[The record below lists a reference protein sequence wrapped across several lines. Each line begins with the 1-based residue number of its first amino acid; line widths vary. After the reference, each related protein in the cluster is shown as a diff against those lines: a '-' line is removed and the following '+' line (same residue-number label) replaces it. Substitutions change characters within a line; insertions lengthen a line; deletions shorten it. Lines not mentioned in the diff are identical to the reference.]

1 MVKIVKVLVRVNS
14 KHLQKATF
22 PMFETETVGPC
33 LVWKLKWGL
42 VGGAWSYKM
51 EDQQAN
57 TLTKVKCFQSILNCF
72 P

>member
-42 VGGAWSYKM
+42 GVEHGLIKWKT
-51 EDQQAN
+51 N
-57 TLTKVKCFQSILNCF
+57 RPTL
-72 P
+72 